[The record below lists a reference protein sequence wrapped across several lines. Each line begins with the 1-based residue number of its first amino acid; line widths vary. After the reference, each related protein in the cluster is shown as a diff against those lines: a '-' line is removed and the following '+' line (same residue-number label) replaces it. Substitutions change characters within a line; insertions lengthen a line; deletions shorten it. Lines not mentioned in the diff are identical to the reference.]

1 MIRLQQLALDRFGH
15 FTDRVLDFGARPA
28 SGSDF
33 HIVFGRNEAGKTTLM
48 EGYLRLLYGFA
59 AREPYAF
66 KHPRANLRVSG
77 TVDIDG
83 QIHQLSRLPKRSG
96 NLVDG
101 AGQPVP
107 DALLSAAL
115 RGVSQKEYQS
125 LLCLD
130 DETIEAG
137 GEEITKSEGDIG
149 KLLFSA
155 AAGISDLSQVLGR
168 VEQGNR
174 DLYLK
179 GGTKSEFAALK
190 AAHAELV
197 QQIKDH
203 DVSAA
208 AFRELRLARDAAQTE
223 EQRLRAAKSE
233 LSVQKTR
240 LEAILDAHP
249 LATEWKTLE
258 AQLTPIAHYPLS
270 LIHI

>member
-1 MIRLQQLALDRFGH
+1 MMRLQQLTLDRFGH
-15 FTDRVLDFGARPA
+15 FTDRVLDFGARA
-28 SGSDF
+28 SDGSDF

-77 TVDIDG
+77 TLDIDG
-83 QIHQLSRLPKRSG
+83 QIHQLARLPKRSG

-137 GEEITKSEGDIG
+137 GEEITKTRRRYRQAS
-149 KLLFSA
+149 LF
-155 AAGISDLSQVLGR
+155 
-168 VEQGNR
+168 
-174 DLYLK
+174 
-179 GGTKSEFAALK
+179 GGGG
-190 AAHAELV
+190 H
-197 QQIKDH
+197 Q
-203 DVSAA
+203 
-208 AFRELRLARDAAQTE
+208 
-223 EQRLRAAKSE
+223 
-233 LSVQKTR
+233 
-240 LEAILDAHP
+240 
-249 LATEWKTLE
+249 
-258 AQLTPIAHYPLS
+258 
-270 LIHI
+270 